1 MNSMPDCSR
10 IEPPEEPNTDIDGSQ
25 TKAAKQGWE
34 LFPEPPPPPPPV
46 DNMALRGR
54 RNAGSGGGGRDRMV
68 SGGGPSSKQS
78 PTQAAILNFI
88 APSLHGRILRTVYL
102 FSGLSLGFTQG
113 LITLEHRHSGCP
125 SRGWRAVLYLEQSR
139 FGDTIVVGE
148 CKNGSE
154 VLTLLNWE

>member
-1 MNSMPDCSR
+1 MPDCSR

-88 APSLHGRILRTVYL
+88 APCTDEFFAQFIYSQVFHLDLHR
-102 FSGLSLGFTQG
+102 
-113 LITLEHRHSGCP
+113 
-125 SRGWRAVLYLEQSR
+125 
-139 FGDTIVVGE
+139 D
-148 CKNGSE
+148 
-154 VLTLLNWE
+154 